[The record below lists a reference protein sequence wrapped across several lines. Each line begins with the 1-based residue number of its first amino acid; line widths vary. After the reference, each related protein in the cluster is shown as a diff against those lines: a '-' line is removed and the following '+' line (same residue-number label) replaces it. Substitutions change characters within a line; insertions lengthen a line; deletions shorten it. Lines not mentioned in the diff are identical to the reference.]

1 LPAGLDRFQP
11 GLVIFFFSDH
21 AEARFSLKRKE
32 FFIKKKGVSNNNL
45 ETVIQGYRTPT
56 NNEHHKAIT

>member
-1 LPAGLDRFQP
+1 MIYDSIIQVMIQFRIT
-11 GLVIFFFSDH
+11 IFFPTTPG
-21 AEARFSLKRKE
+21 